1 MPVVVMARVPMVRMA
16 KVMMPVDVVL
26 ARLPF
31 FMILLQTYGL
41 ILDVVELG
49 SELTCCPSRAL
60 AICAGSVDQKHM
72 KACIS
77 SALA

>member
-41 ILDVVELG
+41 ILDLVELW
-49 SELTCCPSRAL
+49 SEWTCCPSRTTYL
-60 AICAGSVDQKHM
+60 FFFYF
-72 KACIS
+72 
-77 SALA
+77 